1 MKQENSLPTVG
12 QLEREL
18 NQKISALYRSQLNHQ
33 PNQVSCQLSGN
44 TLTVVLEN
52 AVTQP
57 EQLLNSNGDGQLVEQ
72 IRERID
78 KIIQP
83 QLQELIEEIL
93 QVQVADIL
101 SDVTIE
107 TGRGGLIVVLS
118 SPPAVRPP
126 QASRQK
132 SPA

>member
-78 KIIQP
+78 EIIQP

-118 SPPAVRPP
+118 NPPAVRPP
-126 QASRQK
+126 QANRQK